1 MHDSV
6 RSAPTELS
14 FARPVV
20 TVVLLV
26 TTGSLLV
33 DLQKLHSGGLLSAR
47 EKTDAK
53 KAMIAGVH
61 LQEIASEIHHIV
73 TPRASARGSGP
84 KFTFADAPDR
94 PMRSTPLHRR
104 GEASLQ
110 GGGANWAVPSPKSNP
125 LHEGDPQRW
134 TEDGRD
140 RYYDSPKQASFGPRT
155 PANADGQR
163 GFQRH
168 GGWGGGSAKTP
179 RSRLGEEQS
188 VPTITLKTPRG
199 GSWQSNSDSQLATT
213 PRNTPQQSSSPS
225 APQLPVSP
233 RAGSACG
240 AVSASPSPPKGGRP
254 RPCGKAAAH
263 LKHRQQQSP
272 DSPHK
277 PADSASPQ
285 PPPQQQQPSPP
296 QQQQRPRWQQLRQRF
311 VPAEA
316 AAMARR
322 ASRGKLSSMDM
333 AAAAAEL
340 MAADPSL
347 PPPPLTPAS
356 ALRTAQSHLQGL
368 STEARPAQDHGDGG
382 GGGGIA
388 ARAIR
393 QTAVARSCTVRL
405 PPNQSHGGSSYTKAA
420 AAAAERAGGGGGA
433 ETKTGTGSLHSFHE
447 GFGSDDDS
455 FDAFDSFA
463 ERAAPPQ
470 QARRN
475 SVKTLS
481 DVLRCGGVGCERGRW
496 RGGGTPVVVCPG
508 AAARCTC
515 CVHQLSRQSPLHSSH
530 QQPPRPVD
538 H

>member
-1 MHDSV
+1 
-6 RSAPTELS
+6 
-14 FARPVV
+14 
-20 TVVLLV
+20 
-26 TTGSLLV
+26 LLV

-84 KFTFADAPDR
+84 NFTFADAPDR

-188 VPTITLKTPRG
+188 VPTVTLKTPRG

-254 RPCGKAAAH
+254 RPSGKAAH

-277 PADSASPQ
+277 PAGSASPQ

-296 QQQQRPRWQQLRQRF
+296 QQQRPRWQQLRQRF
-311 VPAEA
+311 VPTEA

-340 MAADPSL
+340 MAAAPSL

-356 ALRTAQSHLQGL
+356 ALRIAQSHLQGL

-405 PPNQSHGGSSYTKAA
+405 PPNQSHGGSSCTKA

-447 GFGSDDDS
+447 GFDSDDDS
-455 FDAFDSFA
+455 FGSFDAFA

-496 RGGGTPVVVCPG
+496 RGGAP
-508 AAARCTC
+508 
-515 CVHQLSRQSPLHSSH
+515 QW
-530 QQPPRPVD
+530 
-538 H
+538 